1 MTKEISIILIDS
13 KSDLEIIEKTTDE
26 KIIITF
32 DYDSHIKLLDKK
44 INHEISDNYLDNND
58 LIEIEKK
65 LQLFSFWFKEKS
77 IQDILNYNGV
87 NLGQLFYPELHN
99 LLVPFLKKF
108 FEIKNIYL
116 KYKEANFLASSNLNE
131 FLKVFSNT
139 IKKSSD
145 GIKSIEFLYDSHK
158 IPIKIGKNNYSV
170 DISRSNFHRFK
181 NIFEKIIHQL
191 FGPTKEKCK
200 KNSILLIECDTIR
213 YRKIFE
219 NLPKFQL
226 NLMLFNRRRPVI
238 WNKTSFSII
247 QKSKCSILT
256 RKIIKNDYHKDV
268 ENGIIQISKKIKLL
282 KNQSFFKNYFF
293 IENFSFW
300 ELLKPVFFELTE
312 KRMKDA
318 IEEIEITKHVFET
331 CNFKA
336 IVIWSEHGFNEQ
348 IVVQLAKKY
357 NIKIILVQHGIYHD
371 SKDSFDMNKF
381 KGVLP
386 IYSELF
392 FVWGNLT
399 KNYALDYGIA
409 KNRIIEIGSPIHD
422 LTWEMKKGIESKNI
436 LLALPPITEN
446 IIDDLKIETID
457 NYKSSIKKIYQICKK
472 NNKKLIIKDHPAP
485 SKINLDEYIKKIDPD
500 IVLIKSGNIAEFIK
514 KCSVLIT
521 IDISTS
527 MLDAQIFN
535 KPIISILIKDVP
547 QNESQIIKSNSFVE
561 MKNIDDLDHVLLRLL
576 SDNENRKKQ
585 IIGQQDFLK
594 KYLVNLGT
602 ASDKFLTQLE
612 SIQHT

>member
-1 MTKEISIILIDS
+1 M
-13 KSDLEIIEKTTDE
+13 DL
-26 KIIITF
+26 
-32 DYDSHIKLLDKK
+32 
-44 INHEISDNYLDNND
+44 
-58 LIEIEKK
+58 
-65 LQLFSFWFKEKS
+65 
-77 IQDILNYNGV
+77 
-87 NLGQLFYPELHN
+87 
-99 LLVPFLKKF
+99 
-108 FEIKNIYL
+108 
-116 KYKEANFLASSNLNE
+116 
-131 FLKVFSNT
+131 
-139 IKKSSD
+139 
-145 GIKSIEFLYDSHK
+145 
-158 IPIKIGKNNYSV
+158 
-170 DISRSNFHRFK
+170 
-181 NIFEKIIHQL
+181 
-191 FGPTKEKCK
+191 
-200 KNSILLIECDTIR
+200 
-213 YRKIFE
+213 
-219 NLPKFQL
+219 
-226 NLMLFNRRRPVI
+226 
-238 WNKTSFSII
+238 
-247 QKSKCSILT
+247 
-256 RKIIKNDYHKDV
+256 
-268 ENGIIQISKKIKLL
+268 
-282 KNQSFFKNYFF
+282 
-293 IENFSFW
+293 
-300 ELLKPVFFELTE
+300 
-312 KRMKDA
+312 
-318 IEEIEITKHVFET
+318 
-331 CNFKA
+331 
-336 IVIWSEHGFNEQ
+336 
-348 IVVQLAKKY
+348 
-357 NIKIILVQHGIYHD
+357 
-371 SKDSFDMNKF
+371 MNKF

-472 NNKKLIIKDHPAP
+472 NNKKLIIKAHPAP